1 MSTAE
6 ASIDRQS
13 ENRPP
18 DDEDVGY
25 MQRALEWAKKGEAT
39 PGGNPIGCV
48 IVLDGKVVGEGH
60 NENELRCDPTAHGE
74 MVAIRR
80 ACEALGTTEL
90 RGATLYS
97 TLQPCGMCSM
107 ASIWAKIG
115 RIVYGAERGD
125 VHEMYFEERDRGTV
139 DYVLDAYRSDL
150 TLRGGVLAEECAKFY
165 VGPDEKVPEE
175 EQVNR

>member
-1 MSTAE
+1 MDTEPLA
-6 ASIDRQS
+6 
-13 ENRPP
+13 RPP
-18 DDEDVGY
+18 VEGGAPDATDIAY
-25 MQRALEWAKKGEAT
+25 MRRALHWARKGEAT

-48 IVLDGKVVGEGH
+48 IVLDGRVVGEGH
-60 NENELRCDPTAHGE
+60 NENEMRCDPTAHGE

-80 ACEALGTTEL
+80 ACEALRTVEL

-115 RIVYGAERGD
+115 RIVYGAQRGD

-139 DYVLDAYRSDL
+139 DYVLDAYRNDL
-150 TLRGGVLAEECAKFY
+150 TLKGGVLAEECAKLY
-165 VGPDEKVPEE
+165 VGPDEPVPPE
-175 EQVNR
+175 EQVNL

>member
-1 MSTAE
+1 MPSTE
-6 ASIDRQS
+6 ASAGDQV
-13 ENRPP
+13 ECGPA
-18 DDEDVGY
+18 DAEDVAY
-25 MQRALEWAKKGEAT
+25 MRRALDWARKGEAT

-48 IVLDGKVVGEGH
+48 IVLDGRVVGEGH

-80 ACEALGTTEL
+80 ACDSLGTVEL

-115 RIVYGAERGD
+115 RIVYGAQRGD

-139 DYVLDAYRSDL
+139 DYVLDAYRDDL
-150 TLRGGVLAEECAKFY
+150 TLRGGVLGAECAKLY
-165 VGPDEKVPEE
+165 VGPDEPVPVG